1 MILEALEGL
10 FLILSIEVVDN
21 GHFSQ
26 VFLLETVAPVR
37 QNIFVETKGALHIAT
52 SNGAT
57 PTPTP
62 TSWRGSDV
70 ERLRDRL
77 NSDSGSVTQ

>member
-10 FLILSIEVVDN
+10 FLIPSIEVVDN

-52 SNGAT
+52 SNDG
-57 PTPTP
+57 
-62 TSWRGSDV
+62 
-70 ERLRDRL
+70 
-77 NSDSGSVTQ
+77 